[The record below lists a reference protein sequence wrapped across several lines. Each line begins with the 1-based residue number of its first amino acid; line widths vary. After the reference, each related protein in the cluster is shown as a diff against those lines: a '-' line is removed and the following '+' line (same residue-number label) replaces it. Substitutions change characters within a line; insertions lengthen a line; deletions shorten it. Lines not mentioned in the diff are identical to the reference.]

1 MTITKKDKR
10 IQIKGSGKGKK
21 MFTAIRLSY
30 FYPESLKNAA
40 LDYEK
45 EWGFG
50 FVYSDKNKLKGNTVG
65 MDAGL
70 S

>member
-1 MTITKKDKR
+1 
-10 IQIKGSGKGKK
+10 

-30 FYPESLKNAA
+30 FYPESLENAA

>member
-1 MTITKKDKR
+1 
-10 IQIKGSGKGKK
+10 
-21 MFTAIRLSY
+21 MFTAIQSSY
-30 FYPESLKNAA
+30 IYLESLKNAA

-65 MDAGL
+65 MDVGL